1 MKNKKVPQ
9 HSNVALECQIVNNLA
24 PTELKFKWKKNGEPL
39 DVESNKDKYEFVVD
53 GDKYRLLVKDF
64 DKKDEASYEIYLTE
78 PDDYEI
84 SSKATIELEP
94 KSGEHEE
101 TIEDITVTS
110 EVTETEETL
119 EDIEKK
125 TKLPLKLEDCNV
137 RKHETAVFELKL
149 PAARS
154 RVKWLKDGK
163 TISISSKYDIEQ
175 GKTARLI
182 IHDCFPADEGKYT
195 AIVGD
200 EEVSAELRV
209 QGNS

>member
-1 MKNKKVPQ
+1 
-9 HSNVALECQIVNNLA
+9 VNNLA
-24 PTELKFKWKKNGEPL
+24 PIELKFKWKKNGEPL
-39 DVESNKDKYEFVVD
+39 DVEANKEKYEFVVE

-64 DKKDEASYEIYLTE
+64 DKKDEALYEIYLTE
-78 PDDYEI
+78 PDDYDI
-84 SSKATIELEP
+84 SSTASIELEP

-119 EDIEKK
+119 EDIEKRTK
-125 TKLPLKLEDCNV
+125 TPLKLEDCNV

-163 TISISSKYDIEQ
+163 TISINSKFDIEQ

-182 IHDCFPADEGKYT
+182 IHDCLPADEGKYT

-209 QGNS
+209 QGKSLFVFI